1 MQTNSKK
8 VLINSVIAVA
18 LISMIGCGI
27 KNKDL
32 KKLAAVVVVAVAAKL
47 IYDMVIEHQSKQV
60 NDENDVVN
68 KYKKSHKSL
77 PDEAVLVSYESNI
90 MPGGVI
96 KAGDNISI
104 VSSLEVVRG
113 AASPAV
119 KIEEMITIY
128 DNEDNAK
135 ELKSLTKVINEKTNA
150 SGAFENEF
158 TFKLPKGM
166 PQGIYP
172 VKTTVLLDG
181 KALAPVSAEMQLVQ
195 NVEFASDYLLA
206 K

>member
-195 NVEFASDYLLA
+195 NVEAASDYLLA